1 MFILIQ
7 PIKDVSVNMYFSR
20 NLDSEHL
27 VFALIIEEK
36 HTFVTVNFDMSH
48 CMTSSGW
55 VAEWPPFGK

>member
-55 VAEWPPFGK
+55 VA